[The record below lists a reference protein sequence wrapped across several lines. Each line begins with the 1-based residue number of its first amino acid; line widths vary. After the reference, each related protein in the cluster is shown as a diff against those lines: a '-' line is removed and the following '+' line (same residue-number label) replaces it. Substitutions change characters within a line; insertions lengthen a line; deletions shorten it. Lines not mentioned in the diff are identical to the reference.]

1 MTQTDTAPA
10 DNGDINTDA
19 QAAFSGTR
27 EVDPRYRLDE
37 PALERWLTRSVE
49 GYSGPLRVRQ
59 FKGGQSNPT
68 YELTTPGHTYVLRR
82 KPPGTLLPSAH
93 AVDRE
98 FTVISALHAQ
108 GYPVARPYALCTDD
122 GVIGSMFYV
131 MDKVEGRVLW
141 DLKLPGMTPADR
153 RAIYDIQI
161 DALAALHAFDPAA
174 IGLGDYGRPGNYFE
188 RQVGRWTKQYRAS
201 EIEPNAAMDRLI
213 EFLPATLPLQGP
225 TRIVHGDFRLDNLI
239 MAPDAPQVRAVL
251 DWELSTLGDPM
262 ADFSYLLIAW
272 VIPADQKNGLA
283 GTDIEALG
291 IPSVAQTVERYA
303 RQTGGEVPAN
313 LDWLFAYNLFRL
325 AAICQGIAGRVRD
338 GTAASSHAKAMAAQV
353 PMLAN
358 GALGFARKAGA

>member
-1 MTQTDTAPA
+1 MTDASQ
-10 DNGDINTDA
+10 TDA
-19 QAAFSGTR
+19 QSTFSGTR
-27 EVDPRYRLDE
+27 EVDPRHALDAA
-37 PALERWLTRSVE
+37 ALDAWMATNVE
-49 GYSGPLRVRQ
+49 GYAGPLTIRQ

-68 YELTTPGHTYVLRR
+68 YELTTPGRAYVLRR
-82 KPPGTLLPSAH
+82 KPPGVLLPSAH

-141 DLKLPGMTPADR
+141 DLKLPGMAPAER
-153 RAIYDIQI
+153 RAIYDAQV
-161 DALAALHAFDPAA
+161 DALAALHAFDPTE
-174 IGLGDYGRPGNYFE
+174 IGLADYGKPGNYFE

-201 EIEPNAAMDRLI
+201 EIDPIPAMDRLI
-213 EFLPATLPLQGP
+213 EFLPTGLPPQGP

-239 MAPDAPQVRAVL
+239 LAPEAARVRAVL

-272 VIPADQKNGLA
+272 VIPATQRNGLA
-283 GTDIEALG
+283 GTDLEELG
-291 IPSVAQTVERYA
+291 IPSVEQTAARYA
-303 RQTGGEVPAN
+303 EKAGIETPTN

-338 GTAASSHAKAMAAQV
+338 GTAASAHAKSMAAQV
-353 PMLAN
+353 PLLAE
-358 GALGFARKAGA
+358 GAWSFAKRAGA